1 MSDQAPVASAPAA
14 APVSTAPAVDTST
27 QSQAP
32 QTQSGVP
39 SPADTQALEAAAKN
53 GTPVQKAEA
62 KKMLKELKLNVYGK
76 EYTEQLPF
84 EIPEEHAEYF
94 RNELQKSRASQKSFQ
109 EKSQLES
116 QVKDFVAALKGNT
129 KATLQQM
136 GIDPKA
142 FAAAVLEEELKLQQ
156 MSPEQRKQQEL
167 EAKIKELED
176 RDKKQKDE
184 FNKKE
189 FERQTQIEYEKI
201 DTQMTKALESTDLPK
216 TPYSVKRLAHYMQL
230 GLNNG
235 LSLSVDELV
244 PIVRAEIQ
252 SEMQELINALGED
265 KAENFI
271 GKDILNKIRKKNISK
286 AKVTPGA
293 AKAAIKDVGN
303 AKPAS
308 KSGEKVDFKKYF
320 GI

>member
-1 MSDQAPVASAPAA
+1 MSESAPVASAPAVA
-14 APVSTAPAVDTST
+14 APSSATPAVDTSV

-32 QTQSGVP
+32 QT
-39 SPADTQALEAAAKN
+39 DTQALETAAKS
-53 GTPVQKAEA
+53 GTPTEKAVA

-94 RNELQKSRASQKSFQ
+94 RNELQKSKASQKTFQ

-116 QVKDFVAALKGNT
+116 QVKDFVAQLKGNT
-129 KATLQQM
+129 KATLMQM
-136 GIDPKA
+136 GIDPKQ

-184 FNKKE
+184 FSKKE
-189 FERQTQIEYEKI
+189 FERQTQLEYEKI
-201 DTQMTKALESTDLPK
+201 DTQMTKALENSDLPK
-216 TPYSVKRLAHYMQL
+216 KPYTVKRIAHYMQL
-230 GLNNG
+230 GLQNG
-235 LSLSVDELV
+235 LNLSVDELV
-244 PIVRAEIQ
+244 PIVRQEIQ
-252 SEMQELINALGED
+252 SEIQELINALGED

-271 GKDILNKIRKKNISK
+271 GKDILNKIRKKNINK
-286 AKVTPGA
+286 AKQTPA
-293 AKAAIKDVGN
+293 TAKAGIKDVGN
-303 AKPAS
+303 AKAPA
-308 KSGEKVDFKKYF
+308 KSSEKQDFKTFFK
-320 GI
+320 I